1 MRAIVFSRFNKFGS
15 YGEGRGQLNCP
26 SSLTID
32 PNGYIIV
39 TEQDNCWVSV
49 FDYNNKFV
57 HLFGSEGSEDD
68 QLSSPRGIAVS
79 HNGSVYISDCDNN
92 RILVH

>member
-1 MRAIVFSRFNKFGS
+1 
-15 YGEGRGQLNCP
+15 
-26 SSLTID
+26 
-32 PNGYIIV
+32 
-39 TEQDNCWVSV
+39 V

-57 HLFGSEGSEDD
+57 HLFDSEGSEDD